1 LQGFN
6 WRGDERLEKK
16 QDLFKGKVP
25 PELVKIQGIP
35 LPEPIDDFFD
45 EREDGD
51 MLLNENSR
59 LQPQDLKD
67 KTQDSIPSVQS
78 TIPQGVQVNPVSTS
92 PSEGTIRASQIKSE
106 TKKDSLES
114 PNASPKIE

>member
-1 LQGFN
+1 M
-6 WRGDERLEKK
+6 
-16 QDLFKGKVP
+16 P

-78 TIPQGVQVNPVSTS
+78 KIPQGVQVNPVSES
-92 PSEGTIRASQIKSE
+92 PFEGIKASQIKAE